1 MAFLDLRQYL
11 DVLESAGELHRIKSR
26 VNWDSE
32 IGAIA
37 EESIRRRAGAL
48 LFENIQDYQNTH
60 GKKLLINT
68 HESPKRMALAL
79 GLPPDTPIME
89 IIKTCKQREKQLMKP
104 RVVASG
110 PCKEV
115 IHMEGDVNLLEV
127 PAPKLHSK
135 DGGRY
140 LQTYGGVVTKDPESD
155 WTNVGIYRGMVH
167 DATSM
172 GFLWVPTQHWGI
184 HGRKYKAMG
193 KPMPM
198 AVTIGAG
205 ALAAPTYY
213 SYLPAGV
220 CEYDLMGAFA
230 QEPIELVRCETV
242 DLLVPASSEIVLE
255 GEMSLDPATFRKEG
269 PFGEYPG
276 YYTSVWA
283 EPRPVFKVN
292 CITHRKDPILQC
304 QTPGMYPQEPI
315 PFLTLI
321 TSAQTWNRLESAG
334 IEGVTGVFI
343 EPAQPAVIYISI
355 DSRYY
360 GHSRQVAAALWGL
373 GLNYTGKYV
382 FITDSDV
389 DITSAA
395 RVMAAVANRTQ
406 ASKDLVIFPGTF
418 GGPLDP
424 SMDPEVK
431 RRTGGLGSWDR
442 VLIDATWPMDW
453 EPREEWG
460 GLRHP
465 PACQAEPELA
475 EKIRERWESY
485 GI

>member
-1 MAFLDLRQYL
+1 MSFLGLREYL
-11 DVLESAGELHRIKSR
+11 QVLEGAGELRR
-26 VNWDSE
+26 VRALVDWNEE

-37 EESIRRRAGAL
+37 EEAIRRRSGAL
-48 LFENIQDYQNTH
+48 LFENIEGYQDTH
-60 GKKLLINT
+60 GRKLLINT
-68 HESPKRMALAL
+68 HESPRRMALAL
-79 GLPPDTPIME
+79 GLPADTAIMDT
-89 IIKTCKQREKQLMKP
+89 ILTCKQREKQPLKP

-115 IHMEGDVNLLEV
+115 IHRDGDSDVLEF
-127 PAPKLHSK
+127 PAPKLHAR

-140 LQTYGGVVTKDPESD
+140 LQTYGGIVTKDPESD

-167 DATSM
+167 DGTSM
-172 GFLWVPTQHWGI
+172 GFLWIPTQHWGI
-184 HGRKYKAMG
+184 HGRKYRAMG

-205 ALAAPTYY
+205 ALAAPTWY

-220 CEYDLMGAFA
+220 SEYDLLGAFSL
-230 QEPIELVRCETV
+230 EPVELVRCETS

-255 GEMSLDPATFRKEG
+255 GEMSFDPSTFKPEG

-276 YYTSVWA
+276 YYTSVWS
-283 EPRPVFKVN
+283 EPRPVFKIK
-292 CITHRKDPILQC
+292 CITHRHDPVLQC
-304 QTPGMYPQEPI
+304 QIPGMYPQEPI

-321 TSAQTWNRLESAG
+321 TSAQVWNRMEAAG
-334 IEGVTGVFI
+334 IEGIAGVYI

-355 DSRYY
+355 ESRYY
-360 GHSRQVAAALWGL
+360 GHARQVGAAVFAL

-382 FITDSDV
+382 FVTDSDV
-389 DITSAA
+389 DITSAE

-406 ASKDLVIFPGTF
+406 AKDIVVFPGTF

-424 SMDPEVK
+424 SMDPETK

-453 EPREEWG
+453 DPREEWG

-465 PACQAEPELA
+465 PACQAEPEVA
-475 EKIRERWESY
+475 KKVKERWEGY